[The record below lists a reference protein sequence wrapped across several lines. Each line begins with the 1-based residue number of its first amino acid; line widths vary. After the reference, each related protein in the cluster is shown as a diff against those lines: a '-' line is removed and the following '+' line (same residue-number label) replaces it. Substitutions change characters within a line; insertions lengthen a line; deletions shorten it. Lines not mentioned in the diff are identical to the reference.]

1 MLLKQHTVPSTISI
15 IIKIQKIIILNIYS
29 YQKQKNKF
37 YVVKTTYGPSTISII
52 IKNIKNIKNT
62 KNNYTQYSQLSKKK
76 INPMLLKQHTLKS
89 ILCIIYL

>member
-1 MLLKQHTVPSTISI
+1 MVPSTISI

-52 IKNIKNIKNT
+52 IKNIKNT
-62 KNNYTQYSQLSKKK
+62 KNNYTQYSQLSKK

-89 ILCIIYL
+89 IMCII